1 MVCVCVYIYIDRYR
15 YRYNRILLSYRKNK
29 IMSFATKWIQI
40 EIVILSEIS
49 QIQKEKCCLY
59 AQSKEGVK

>member
-1 MVCVCVYIYIDRYR
+1 MP
-15 YRYNRILLSYRKNK
+15 
-29 IMSFATKWIQI
+29 FATKWMQI

-59 AQSKEGVK
+59 AESKEGVQMNLLTKQESHGCRKQT

>member
-1 MVCVCVYIYIDRYR
+1 MYVYIYI
-15 YRYNRILLSYRKNK
+15 YRYNRILLSHKKNK
-29 IMSFATKWIQI
+29 IMSFATKWMQI

-59 AQSKEGVK
+59 AESKEGVK

>member
-1 MVCVCVYIYIDRYR
+1 MCISIYIDITEY
-15 YRYNRILLSYRKNK
+15 YSATKKNK
-29 IMSFATKWIQI
+29 IMSFATKWMQI

-59 AQSKEGVK
+59 AESKEGVK